1 MKRNLICIAVA
12 VLLSMASAVLVSKY
26 YLSKLPYVYPSGE
39 TIYKNVDYIGGG
51 FPDFTYAA
59 ENSVNGVVH
68 VKVLKREEAPKEA
81 KILQHF
87 FGYGIPHALP
97 RESVNSGSGVIIA
110 PDGYIVTNNHVV
122 EGASEILV
130 TMNNN
135 KSFNAQVVG
144 TDPVTD
150 IALLKVQGENLPVI
164 PVGSSDSLR
173 LGEWVL
179 AIGSPFN
186 LKSTITAG
194 IVSAKGRSLPDM
206 SGEFKIE
213 SFIQT
218 DAAVNPGNS
227 GGALVN
233 TRGEL
238 VGINTAIASN
248 TGSYTGYSF
257 AVPTA
262 IMQKVVN
269 DIKEFGSV
277 QRAMLG
283 ISMQEMTDRLAE
295 SVGMKGEFFGVYVHD
310 TESGGAADLS
320 GIKAGDVI
328 MSIDSCVVA
337 NPSDIQEKINSF
349 RPGDE
354 IMVSIFRKGERIDC
368 KVVLQG
374 RDKGVKVGAD
384 GERIELFGALLEKAP
399 QTVLKKLRLK
409 AGVQIASLEKGKF
422 KDAGIKEKLIIT
434 HVNQVPVSTPD
445 EVVQLVGRARRS
457 VLIEGVYPNGT
468 VYYYGVGV

>member
-1 MKRNLICIAVA
+1 MSN
-12 VLLSMASAVLVSKY
+12 
-26 YLSKLPYVYPSGE
+26 
-39 TIYKNVDYIGGG
+39 
-51 FPDFTYAA
+51 
-59 ENSVNGVVH
+59 ENSIKNE
-68 VKVLKREEAPKEA
+68 KNEE
-81 KILQHF
+81 
-87 FGYGIPHALP
+87 
-97 RESVNSGSGVIIA
+97 
-110 PDGYIVTNNHVV
+110 
-122 EGASEILV
+122 
-130 TMNNN
+130 
-135 KSFNAQVVG
+135 
-144 TDPVTD
+144 
-150 IALLKVQGENLPVI
+150 
-164 PVGSSDSLR
+164 
-173 LGEWVL
+173 
-179 AIGSPFN
+179 
-186 LKSTITAG
+186 
-194 IVSAKGRSLPDM
+194 
-206 SGEFKIE
+206 
-213 SFIQT
+213 
-218 DAAVNPGNS
+218 
-227 GGALVN
+227 
-233 TRGEL
+233 
-238 VGINTAIASN
+238 
-248 TGSYTGYSF
+248 
-257 AVPTA
+257 
-262 IMQKVVN
+262 
-269 DIKEFGSV
+269 IKEFGSV

-349 RPGDE
+349 RPGEE

-409 AGVQIASLEKGKF
+409 SGVQIASLEKGKF

-457 VLIEGVYPNGT
+457 VLIEGVYPNGA